1 MTVAATEER
10 LNATIAYLRH
20 LAALGRSSPSN
31 TEIGLKAL
39 RMGKQKFQP
48 WDRTQGIRT
57 KKAEHGSVMIA
68 ALEMTG
74 VIEVERGRNWRR
86 ITILDT
92 GQVLE
97 PSKPRFCA

>member
-1 MTVAATEER
+1 MTVAVTEER
-10 LNATIAYLRH
+10 LNQAIAYLRH
-20 LAALGRSSPSN
+20 LAALGRKAPTN
-31 TEIGLKAL
+31 HEIASKAL
-39 RMGKQKFQP
+39 KMGKQKFQP
-48 WDRTQGIRT
+48 WDRTTGIRSR
-57 KKAEHGSVMIA
+57 APEHGAVVIA

-97 PSKPRFCA
+97 PSKPRFVA